1 MGQRQRDAVNGLGN
15 RKGTSL
21 CPRMSSGQHRCLA
34 TTAVPLAPAGCRG
47 GLEAGRP
54 GLPPPPRSTT
64 SLCRSGTMAHGLER
78 GVSVSR
84 AAVVLTSPT
93 LHPSPPPPAG
103 RHLRLRIG
111 LRRRLAD
118 PACVVL
124 LVALVAGI
132 EVAVRH
138 AALRPLWYDELWR
151 AHYLSVPVRD
161 FWAEIRLANAPTALG
176 WAVLSRGAAEVLGW
190 HAWVLRLPQPLLA
203 AGTYALTRRFT
214 GGPTALAAGA
224 LLGVSGTIVDLGSQF
239 KPYTIEAICAIGVLA
254 LWLSCPAGAGTSSR
268 RLGRRTLA
276 GALTVFTVPLAFLI
290 GPLALADVL
299 LVRGDRRTRL
309 RTALE
314 AAPAVLLTAAHALLF
329 VARQSRQRR
338 SHYWDKHF
346 LAGRG
351 LLGGLRFVRDQVVT
365 LAGSAPP
372 GVDRTDVN
380 LVHTVTDGGA
390 VETWVLAPA
399 FALAFVLGAVVLLRR
414 YDGRVVLFALMGAE
428 AVELATSAL
437 RYWPFG
443 PTRAN
448 LFLVPLLTLVPAVG
462 ISALVARARRSLL
475 LAPAALALT
484 LVAVV
489 SLVSAA
495 SSTQEL
501 FRHQRDLRLID
512 QIGPATDAARRLARP
527 GDLTVVA
534 GEFVRPAWLYA
545 MQVRADGPT
554 GLRPIP
560 LSETVFVAHDGLAAQ
575 RTGPHHANSALAAGA
590 AVRARPRRGRRT
602 ARARPA
608 ALRRLLPREQ
618 PALSGDGSAHGPK
631 GLSSGL
637 TCDSGL
643 GPRQTVCDSLV
654 AASRMKARMLSC
666 SAVAPRGA
674 AGVMP
679 ALLEM
684 RGMSGSPSS
693 ATLAIAHR
701 ENTRPS
707 TSRASSRATE
717 SCRESRSMRAN
728 NRRTTAFSPSSAW
741 TNHSLLTRRAPVMSL
756 SLLFDRAVLNR
767 SPRATLRRSAGIWS
781 RLR

>member
-1 MGQRQRDAVNGLGN
+1 
-15 RKGTSL
+15 
-21 CPRMSSGQHRCLA
+21 
-34 TTAVPLAPAGCRG
+34 
-47 GLEAGRP
+47 
-54 GLPPPPRSTT
+54 
-64 SLCRSGTMAHGLER
+64 MAHGLER
-78 GVSVSR
+78 GVSASR
-84 AAVVLTSPT
+84 AAVVLISPA
-93 LHPSPPPPAG
+93 LDPSPAPPGG

-111 LRRRLAD
+111 PRRRLVD

-176 WAVLSRGAAEVLGW
+176 WAVLSRGAAELLGW
-190 HAWVLRLPQPLLA
+190 HAWVLRLPQLVTLPLLA

-224 LLGVSGTIVDLGSQF
+224 LLGVSGTIVDLGSQL

-254 LWLSCPAGAGTSSR
+254 LWLSCPAGAGTSSG

-399 FALAFVLGAVVLLRR
+399 FAVAFVLGAVVLLRR
-414 YDGRVVLFALMGAE
+414 YDGRVVLFALVGAE
-428 AVELATSAL
+428 AVELAASAL

-475 LAPAALALT
+475 LAPAALALA

-512 QIGPATDAARRLARP
+512 QIGAATDAARRLAQP
-527 GDLTVVA
+527 GDLLVVA
-534 GEFVRPAWLYA
+534 GEFVRPAWLYT

-575 RTGPHHANSALAAGA
+575 RTALAT
-590 AVRARPRRGRRT
+590 RT
-602 ARARPA
+602 
-608 ALRRLLPREQ
+608 
-618 PALSGDGSAHGPK
+618 
-631 GLSSGL
+631 
-637 TCDSGL
+637 
-643 GPRQTVCDSLV
+643 
-654 AASRMKARMLSC
+654 
-666 SAVAPRGA
+666 
-674 AGVMP
+674 
-679 ALLEM
+679 
-684 RGMSGSPSS
+684 
-693 ATLAIAHR
+693 
-701 ENTRPS
+701 
-707 TSRASSRATE
+707 ASSRQ
-717 SCRESRSMRAN
+717 
-728 NRRTTAFSPSSAW
+728 
-741 TNHSLLTRRAPVMSL
+741 V
-756 SLLFDRAVLNR
+756 LLFALDLDEDVVRPELARL
-767 SPRATLRRSAGIWS
+767 RSAGYCPVS
-781 RLR
+781 SQHFPATGRLTVLRACPAA